1 MSIKPERVR
10 FSKRKEWANLPDLLE
25 IQLKAYED
33 FLQMNVDPAKREK
46 KGLELVFRSFFPI
59 ELFTQ
64 GRKGGDPD
72 IVVDYVRY
80 DLEKPRY
87 TEAECFDKNLTYAV
101 PLKAVFRVINRKIG
115 EIKEKDIYIGD
126 FPLMTPR
133 GTFVINGAER
143 VVINQIYKSPGVLFA
158 YKNKEYSSK
167 IVPEKGAWLE
177 FILDERKNLM
187 YVRVDARRKILVTVF
202 LRALGMNTNQIVNA
216 FFKTRKIDLTK
227 ADRNDAITK
236 LVGKYVAQ
244 DVFDADNNLI
254 IGAVERLTPN
264 YVNLLYQK
272 GIQYIWVIDPR
283 SIAEN
288 RALLLTLEK
297 DDSKD
302 NYQKA
307 IKKVYSVL
315 HPGEAASIDAIVKE
329 LSNLF
334 FHLKFY
340 DLGEVGRYKMVLK
353 LYPELSPEEKQ
364 ALVEQKTLSF
374 EDITRTLQH
383 LLKVAARKEPL
394 DDVDHLGNRRVRNV
408 SELLVNQL
416 IQAFTKVERSIHEK
430 FLSRETDDISP
441 QNLIAIKPIVSSIND
456 FFGMSQLSQFMD
468 QTNPL
473 SELTHKRRLSALG
486 PGGLSR
492 DRAGFEVRDVHNTH
506 YGRVCP
512 IETPEGPNIGL
523 IVSLSTYARVNPYG
537 FIETPYVVVKEG
549 KVTGEVH
556 YLSATEEEVFYI
568 AQANTP
574 LTDDNFIQDELVEAR
589 YKGEFMLVEREK
601 IQYMDISP
609 KQILSVSAAL
619 IPFIEHD
626 DANRALMGS
635 NMQRQAVP
643 LLRMEPP
650 IVGTGMEYY
659 AARDS
664 RAVVLSTVDGVV
676 KKVDSTLI
684 VVEDSAGKEHTYP
697 LLKFRRTNQDT
708 ANNQKP
714 VVNVGDKVKVGDLLA
729 DGFATAGGELALGK
743 NVVVAFMPWNG
754 YNYED
759 AVLISQRLLKDDEF
773 SSIYMTVFEC
783 KAIETKLGSEVIT
796 LDIPNV
802 GEDALRNLDE
812 NGIVRVGAYVKPG
825 DILVGKVTPKNEPNE
840 TPEFRL
846 LHAIFG
852 EKAKEVKDTSLR
864 VPNGEGGVVV
874 DVKVFS
880 ADNKDDLPPGTLKMV
895 KIHLA
900 KKRKIKPGDK
910 VAGRHGNKGVIS
922 RVLPEED
929 MPFLPDGTPVD
940 IVLNPLGV
948 PSRMNIGQLFETI
961 LGLAGLKLDTR
972 YECGVFEGA
981 TLEDIER
988 EIEKANARIRE
999 DLYRER
1005 KQYGE
1010 TDEEIERY
1018 FERVKLPKTGKFML
1032 RDGLTGEYFE
1042 NPVFVGVMYVM
1053 KLHHMVDDKI
1063 HARSVGPYALV
1074 TQQPLRGKAN
1084 FGGQRLGEME
1094 VWALEAYGAANLL
1107 QEMLTVKSDDT
1118 EGRVKIYE
1126 GIIKAKYINYMGI
1139 PESFN
1144 VLVQELKGLALDVRV
1159 YDQKGQ
1165 RVYLS
1170 EREKEISDTTKF
1182 HLV

>member
-1 MSIKPERVR
+1 MSIKPQRVS
-10 FSKRKEWANLPDLLE
+10 FSRKREWIDLPDLLE

-33 FLQMNVDPAKREK
+33 FLQAGIEPEKREK
-46 KGLELVFRSFFPI
+46 KGLELVFRTFFPI
-59 ELFTQ
+59 ELSSQ

-72 IVVDYVRY
+72 IVIDYVRY
-80 DLEKPRY
+80 DLESPRY
-87 TEAECFDKNLTYAV
+87 TESECFDKNLSYAV
-101 PLKAVFRVINRKIG
+101 PLKAVFRVINKKTG

-133 GTFVINGAER
+133 GTFIINGAER

-177 FILDERKNLM
+177 FILDKRKDLM
-187 YVRVDARRKILVTVF
+187 YVRVDARRKILVSVF
-202 LRALGMNTNQIVNA
+202 LRALGMSTQEIVSA
-216 FFKTRKIDLTK
+216 FFKTRKLDLSK
-227 ADRNDAITK
+227 VEKSEAITK
-236 LVGKYVAQ
+236 LVGKYLAEDIV
-244 DVFDADNNLI
+244 DSENNLI
-254 IGAVERLTPN
+254 IGAVEKLTPN
-264 YVNLLYQK
+264 YVNILYQK
-272 GIQYIWVIDPR
+272 GIQYISVIDPR
-283 SIAEN
+283 SAVDN
-288 RALLLTLEK
+288 RPFLLTLEK
-297 DDSKD
+297 DDTKD

-315 HPGEAASIDAIVKE
+315 HPGEAASMEAIVKE
-329 LSNLF
+329 LQNMF
-334 FHLKFY
+334 FHRKFY

-364 ALVEQKTLSF
+364 ALVEQRTLSF

-383 LLKVAARKEPL
+383 LLKVAAQKEPL

-408 SELLVNQL
+408 NELLVNQL
-416 IQAFTKVERSIHEK
+416 IQAFTKVERAIHEK
-430 FLSRETDDISP
+430 FLSRDNEDISP
-441 QNLIAIKPIVSSIND
+441 QSLIAIKPIVSAIND

-523 IVSLSTYARVNPYG
+523 IASLSTYARVNAYG
-537 FIETPYVVVKEG
+537 FIETPYVVVKNG
-549 KVTGEVH
+549 KITGEVH

-568 AQANTP
+568 AQANTR
-574 LTDDNFIQDELVEAR
+574 LTDDMVIQDEIVEAR

-643 LLRMEPP
+643 LLNMSRP

-659 AARDS
+659 VARDS
-664 RAVVLSTVDGVV
+664 RAIVMSTVNGTV
-676 KKVDSTLI
+676 KKVDSTKI
-684 VVEDSAGKEHTYP
+684 IVEDEKGTLHEYP

-708 ANNQKP
+708 TYNQKP
-714 VVNVGDKVKVGDLLA
+714 VVNAGDKVKVGDLLA
-729 DGFATAGGELALGK
+729 DGFATKDGELALGK

-759 AVLISQRLLKDDEF
+759 AVLISERLLKDDEF
-773 SSIYMTVFEC
+773 SSIYMTVLEC
-783 KAIETKLGSEVIT
+783 KAVETKLGSESIT
-796 LDIPNV
+796 IEIPNV

-852 EKAKEVKDTSLR
+852 EKAKDVKDTSLR
-864 VPNGEGGVVV
+864 VPNGESGVVV

-880 ADNKDDLPPGTLKMV
+880 AENKDDLPPGVLKMV
-895 KIHLA
+895 KVYLA

-940 IVLNPLGV
+940 VVLNPLGV

-961 LGLAGLKLDTR
+961 LGLAGLKLHR
-972 YECGVFEGA
+972 HYECGVFEGA
-981 TLEDIER
+981 SLEEIER
-988 EIEKANARIRE
+988 EIEEANAKIRE
-999 DLYRER
+999 DLYKER

-1018 FERVKLPKTGKFML
+1018 FDKVKLPKSGKFML
-1032 RDGLTGEYFE
+1032 RNGLTGEYFE
-1042 NPVFVGVMYVM
+1042 NPVFVGVMYM
-1053 KLHHMVDDKI
+1053 LKLHHMVDDKI

-1107 QEMLTVKSDDT
+1107 QEMLTIKSDDT
-1118 EGRVKIYE
+1118 EGRVKVYE
-1126 GIIKAKYINYMGI
+1126 GIIKARYLNYMGV

-1165 RVYLS
+1165 RVYLN
-1170 EREKEISDTTKF
+1170 EREREINDATKF